1 LPLIGSFFGGMTA
14 FWFLFVPIIGSTLIT
29 LVYSYVL
36 YQREVKA
43 CQAWSR
49 PPLLHVSRETDGT

>member
-1 LPLIGSFFGGMTA
+1 VLFMISGVFAFVGSFFGGMTA
-14 FWFLFVPIIGSTLIT
+14 FWFLFVPIIGSTVIT

-43 CQAWSR
+43 
-49 PPLLHVSRETDGT
+49 